1 MSLHCIVWCCM
12 VLNCWLRHAG
22 CISQDTYLLY
32 KTSISF
38 RWMQTEYL
46 TCMYKRVIKRRCQRW
61 LLIDCCRHNP
71 LKCRLTFVSCDFYS
85 GTLKFYFWGGTLK
98 VRASPT
104 THLVLPRHPEA
115 LRLQSLVLTVV
126 CTLEPNLFRLT
137 MFAPLPALFSF
148 ATLDPP
154 EDQ

>member
-12 VLNCWLRHAG
+12 VLYCWLRRAG

-98 VRASPT
+98 P
-104 THLVLPRHPEA
+104 LPGIQRVWDCNLWCWLLSA
-115 LRLQSLVLTVV
+115 LWSQIFSVSQCLRLCRLCSLG
-126 CTLEPNLFRLT
+126 
-137 MFAPLPALFSF
+137 PL
-148 ATLDPP
+148 LDPP